1 LVNSIPFGI
10 ASVLMILWGRNS
22 DRTRERIW
30 HTAIPLL
37 LLAVSLSVAPFA
49 SALLPVVLLL
59 CVAVTATYIVKGPF
73 WALTTEW
80 MSAGVAAAAI
90 AQVNAIGNIGGFVGS
105 YLLGVIK
112 DATGS
117 YSLGLLPLAALSGAG
132 CIMVLALSRNQQRGT
147 AAVQEPA
154 R

>member
-1 LVNSIPFGI
+1 
-10 ASVLMILWGRNS
+10 
-22 DRTRERIW
+22 
-30 HTAIPLL
+30 
-37 LLAVSLSVAPFA
+37 
-49 SALLPVVLLL
+49 
-59 CVAVTATYIVKGPF
+59 
-73 WALTTEW
+73 

-90 AQVNAIGNIGGFVGS
+90 AQVNAIGNIGGFFGS

-132 CIMVLALSRNQQRGT
+132 CIMVLMLSRGQQKS
-147 AAVQEPA
+147 ASVVEAQA

>member
-1 LVNSIPFGI
+1 
-10 ASVLMILWGRNS
+10 
-22 DRTRERIW
+22 
-30 HTAIPLL
+30 
-37 LLAVSLSVAPFA
+37 
-49 SALLPVVLLL
+49 
-59 CVAVTATYIVKGPF
+59 
-73 WALTTEW
+73 

-90 AQVNAIGNIGGFVGS
+90 AQVNAIGNIGGFFGS

-132 CIMVLALSRNQQRGT
+132 FIMVLVLNRSQQRS
-147 AAVQEPA
+147 AAIIQPQA